1 MTQAVETST
10 TAPTPQ
16 ERALGAFLGIIQ
28 GRCVVAAAEL
38 GVADALSDGPLP
50 LDELARRTN
59 ANPDALFRMLRALES
74 IGFFEQVLPRVFGNT
89 PASDGLRKDAPGSQ
103 WAFKQIFAP
112 GWVYWDGLTEMMR
125 TLRTGK
131 TAMADIW
138 GHDTWEF
145 YRRNPEQWPVFNE
158 AMRSLN
164 APATPAITAA
174 YDWGRFPVI
183 ADVAGG
189 IGSQLVDI
197 LDAHPGSRG
206 VLFDLPAVVSTAAAH
221 DRIERV
227 GGDFFTE
234 IPVKADAYVLRN
246 IIHDWN
252 DEDALRILRT
262 LRAATRPDARI
273 MLVEWVISD
282 AGDFQFGKWT
292 DLIMMTAVGGR
303 ERTRAGFERLFK
315 QSAFALEEIAPTQAP
330 YSIVVGRPV

>member
-1 MTQAVETST
+1 MTQTEQPST

-16 ERALGAFLGIIQ
+16 EQVMGAFLGIVQ

-50 LDELARRTN
+50 VDELANRTGT
-59 ANPDALFRMLRALES
+59 NPDALFRVLRALES
-74 IGFFEQVLPRVFGNT
+74 VGFFAQVMPRVFGNT
-89 PASDGLRKDAPGSQ
+89 PASDCLRKDAPGSQ
-103 WAFKQIFAP
+103 WAFMQIFAP
-112 GWVYWDGLTEMMR
+112 GWAYWEGITEITR
-125 TLRTGK
+125 TLRTG
-131 TAMADIW
+131 TSPLPDVW
-138 GHDTWEF
+138 GHDIWEF

-158 AMRSLN
+158 AMRSIN
-164 APATPAITAA
+164 APATPAVTAA

-183 ADVAGG
+183 ADIAGG
-189 IGSQLVDI
+189 IGSQLVSI

-206 VLFDLPAVVSTAAAH
+206 VLFDLPAVVSTASPH
-221 DRIERV
+221 DRIEHV
-227 GGDFFTE
+227 AGDFFTE

-262 LRAATRPDARI
+262 LRAATKPDARV

-282 AGDFQFGKWT
+282 AGDFQFGKWS
-292 DLIMMTAVGGR
+292 DLIMMTFGGR

-315 QSAFALEEIAPTQAP
+315 QSAFALEEVVPTQAP
-330 YSIVVGRPV
+330 YSIVVARPV